1 VDFFLKVPLVFY
13 SLNFNSSHVFFGV
26 LMDFDKTFYLSV
38 YRKIRLIRRFEETG
52 MEKYREGRIHGYFHP
67 YIGQEAIAV
76 GVCAALRENDY
87 VISTHRGH
95 GHCIAK
101 GADIRR
107 MMAELYGKASGYSRG
122 RGGSM
127 HISDRVTGNIG
138 ANGIVG
144 GGIPLAVGV
153 GMGIRQEGSD
163 RVVACFFGDGASNN
177 GVFGESLN
185 LAAIYRLPVIFILEN
200 NCYAATTHVRE
211 TALCEHLCERGT
223 GYGVPGWSVYGNDPV
238 KVHALAG
245 EAIARARND
254 EGPSLIEAKT
264 HRLLGHHVRDIG
276 SYMPQEDLEFW
287 RSRDPLLVA
296 EEYLRQA
303 GASKTE
309 KATVDRDIEEEIS
322 TAVRFAEESSEPS
335 VDEFLDEMK
344 QYPDRAFL

>member
-1 VDFFLKVPLVFY
+1 
-13 SLNFNSSHVFFGV
+13 
-26 LMDFDKTFYLSV
+26 
-38 YRKIRLIRRFEETG
+38 
-52 MEKYREGRIHGYFHP
+52 
-67 YIGQEAIAV
+67 
-76 GVCAALRENDY
+76 VCAALRENDY

-153 GMGIRQEGSD
+153 GMGIRQEDSD
-163 RVVACFFGDGASNN
+163 RVVVCFFGDGASNN

-211 TALCEHLCERGT
+211 TALCEHLSERGA
-223 GYGVPGWSVYGNDPV
+223 GYGVPGWNVYGNDPA
-238 KVHALAG
+238 KVYTVAG
-245 EAIARARND
+245 EAITRARNGG
-254 EGPSLIEAKT
+254 GPALIEAKT

-276 SYMPQEDLEFW
+276 SYMPREDLEFW

-296 EEYLRQA
+296 EEHLRQVGVSNA
-303 GASKTE
+303 ERES
-309 KATVDRDIEEEIS
+309 VDRDIEEEIS
-322 TAVRFAEESSEPS
+322 AAVQFAEESPEPS
-335 VDEFLDEMK
+335 MEEFLEEMK
-344 QYPDRAFL
+344 EYPGRRLLR